1 MSRLPLIG
9 VTDCSRQNGLHAYH
23 ISGDI
28 FFRAG
33 SPKASCLPVWRA
45 PRAARPSPSVILDG
59 RDGTPIT
66 VTPFNIEPIHNSG
79 SAIAQGPALDSAR
92 LASAGPCAKNT
103 IACARLAFQR
113 DADASNI
120 ACRASAGKLKA

>member
-28 FFRAG
+28 CLSVEA
-33 SPKASCLPVWRA
+33 PEASDLSVILA
-45 PRAARPSPSVILDG
+45 SLADRPSPSVILDG
-59 RDGTPIT
+59 LDGTPIT

-79 SAIAQGPALDSAR
+79 SAIVQGTARDSAR
-92 LASAGPCAKNT
+92 PMFTGV
-103 IACARLAFQR
+103 
-113 DADASNI
+113 
-120 ACRASAGKLKA
+120 AGKSR